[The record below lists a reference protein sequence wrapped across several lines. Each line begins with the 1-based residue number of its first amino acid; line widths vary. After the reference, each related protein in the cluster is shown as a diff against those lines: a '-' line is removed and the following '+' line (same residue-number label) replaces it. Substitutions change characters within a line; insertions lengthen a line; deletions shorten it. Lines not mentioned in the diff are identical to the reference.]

1 MTKTIRNV
9 MMVVLVLIMSC
20 HVSEKLNSGPL
31 SAHVAMISRAIANVS
46 GRPES
51 WSIVV
56 AMSAKAR
63 FIACQRS
70 GMELRSVG
78 SLHAV
83 AKMDARRT
91 LRQSVLARS

>member
-1 MTKTIRNV
+1 
-9 MMVVLVLIMSC
+9 MSR
-20 HVSEKLNSGPL
+20 
-31 SAHVAMISRAIANVS
+31 ISRAIANVS

-91 LRQSVLARS
+91 LRQSVLPRSAYLLPTCQSPVWELAAELKVDLVAGEN